1 MDWVG
6 YRYFTMLMIFGGLF
20 LTNYLL
26 AECCVV
32 FTSHMKNFQ
41 LMKDD
46 LAMLNARAGARS
58 PSLRLQNPYEIF
70 FAHCIMFGC
79 FLLYGDSRGR
89 HTSCRCDRRYGG

>member
-1 MDWVG
+1 MGWMDWVG

-70 FAHCIMFGC
+70 FAHCIMQQKKFDRPNLK
-79 FLLYGDSRGR
+79 FE
-89 HTSCRCDRRYGG
+89 SCGL